1 MVANTSGDQR
11 LSGSTSINSYLRGS
25 CLESPNCASVPLDLG
40 HSHIFRSPAPGE
52 TMRTRILIEG
62 LFYRGATMGIKVGTG
77 LDGALIGWC
86 YFKS

>member
-1 MVANTSGDQR
+1 
-11 LSGSTSINSYLRGS
+11 
-25 CLESPNCASVPLDLG
+25 
-40 HSHIFRSPAPGE
+40 
-52 TMRTRILIEG
+52 MRTRILIEG